1 MGGKRKAVNA
11 IFLKQK
17 VIGVTK
23 GGDACR
29 CFYAASLLQRKL

>member
-1 MGGKRKAVNA
+1 MGGKRETVNA

-23 GGDACR
+23 DGDARR
-29 CFYAASLLQRKL
+29 CFYAASLLHRKL